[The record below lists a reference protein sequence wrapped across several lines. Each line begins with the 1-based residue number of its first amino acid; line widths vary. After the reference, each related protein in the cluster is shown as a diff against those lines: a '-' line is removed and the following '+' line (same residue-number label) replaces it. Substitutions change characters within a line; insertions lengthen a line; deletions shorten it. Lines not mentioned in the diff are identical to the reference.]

1 MELTVTMFLIVL
13 PLSGIAGFVDA
24 VAGGGGLIA
33 LPAYLIAGCPVHFAI
48 GTNKVSSGMGT
59 ALATF
64 RYARSGYIDWKL
76 TVPCVLAAILGGSLG
91 AEGAL
96 LIEERTFMI
105 IMLFLLPMTAVYIMK
120 GHALSDEKED
130 YPIRKTM
137 VLACVIAL
145 GVGFYDG
152 IYGPGTGT
160 FLILLLSAIAHFKL
174 TKANGTAK
182 VINLTTNMSAM
193 VVYLMNGK
201 VLILLGLAAGA
212 TNLIGS
218 YIGTRYFDKGGARAV
233 KPVMITVIVIFFVKV
248 LYELFV

>member
-1 MELTVTMFLIVL
+1 
-13 PLSGIAGFVDA
+13 
-24 VAGGGGLIA
+24 
-33 LPAYLIAGCPVHFAI
+33 
-48 GTNKVSSGMGT
+48 
-59 ALATF
+59 
-64 RYARSGYIDWKL
+64 
-76 TVPCVLAAILGGSLG
+76 
-91 AEGAL
+91 
-96 LIEERTFMI
+96 
-105 IMLFLLPMTAVYIMK
+105 MK

-160 FLILLLSAIAHFKL
+160 FLILLLSAVAHFKL

-182 VINLTTNMSAM
+182 VINLTTNISAM
-193 VVYLMNGK
+193 VIYLMNGK

-212 TNLIGS
+212 ANLIGS
-218 YIGTRYFDKGGARAV
+218 YIGTRYFDKGGDRAV